1 MAGLNGKRDS
11 EKLPSG
17 EDKARMVRSMFDAIA
32 PRYDFVN
39 RAMTFGLDIRW
50 RAQSIASLG
59 LEQGALIFDVACGTG
74 DFCRMLRKSRFRA
87 VGFDISAGMLAAA
100 RTTAPLVLADAL
112 RLPVASGAADGVT
125 CGFALRNVTDLKDLF
140 SEFARVVRPGGRI
153 ALLEVA
159 EPEQRILRSL
169 HGFYFRK
176 MVPVI
181 GGLLSDRQ
189 AYSYLPKSYAYLPPP
204 HELVAMLESAGF
216 GAVHRRV
223 LGLGA
228 AQLITGTLR

>member
-1 MAGLNGKRDS
+1 MAGLNWNDAGS
-11 EKLPSG
+11 LPSG
-17 EDKARMVRSMFDAIA
+17 DEKVRMVRSMFDSIA

-50 RAQSIASLG
+50 RAQTIADLG
-59 LEQGALIFDVACGTG
+59 LENGALIFDVACGTG
-74 DFCRMLRKSRFRA
+74 DFCRMLRKSRYRA
-87 VGFDISAGMLAAA
+87 VGFDNSAGMLAAA

-112 RLPVASGAADGVT
+112 RLPVADGAADGVT

-140 SEFARVVRPGGRI
+140 NEFARVLRPGGRI

-159 EPEQRILRSL
+159 EPNARVLRL
-169 HGFYFRK
+169 FHGFYFQK

-189 AYSYLPKSYAYLPPP
+189 AYSYLPKSYAYLPAPE
-204 HELVAMLESAGF
+204 ELISMIEASGF
-216 GAVHRRV
+216 DSVHRKV

-228 AQLITGTLR
+228 AQLITGTRE

>member
-1 MAGLNGKRDS
+1 MAGLKGRDA
-11 EKLPSG
+11 EGLPSG
-17 EDKARMVRSMFDAIA
+17 DEKVRIVRSMFDSIA

-39 RAMTFGLDIRW
+39 RAMTFGLDVRW
-50 RAQSIASLG
+50 RAQTIADLG
-59 LEQGALIFDVACGTG
+59 LENGALIFDVACGTG
-74 DFCRMLRKSRFRA
+74 DFCRMLRKSRYRA
-87 VGFDISAGMLAAA
+87 VGFDNSAGMLAAA

-112 RLPVASGAADGVT
+112 RLPVAEGAADGVT

-140 SEFARVVRPGGRI
+140 NEFARVLRPGGRI

-159 EPEQRILRSL
+159 EPNARVLRL
-169 HGFYFRK
+169 VHGFYFQK

-189 AYSYLPKSYAYLPPP
+189 AYSYLPKSYAYLPTP
-204 HELVAMLESAGF
+204 EVLISMIEAAGF
-216 GAVHRRV
+216 NSVHRKV

-228 AQLITGTLR
+228 AQLITGTRE